1 MNTLAISNI
10 KNQIS
15 KRMINKFFNK
25 SLVTVESLMKED
37 IYFLFSKTD
46 EMKKLVEERGG
57 DSRLKE
63 KILAALFYEPSSRT
77 FSSFI
82 TAMQRLGGGVIPLNG
97 MRNTSVDKGETLED
111 TARVF
116 SSYADIIVL
125 RHDKVGSAKIFTN
138 YATVPVINAGDGSGE
153 HPTQALLDAYTV
165 SKHFESFAGL
175 NVGLI
180 GDLLYGRTVHS
191 LAQILPKL
199 GVKNFI
205 FISPSSLR
213 MPDEIGQKIK
223 EEGGQFEETESL
235 EKVMA
240 KLDVI
245 YMTRVQKERFA
256 DASAYEKVK
265 NTYILDRKLL
275 ARVREKA
282 VIMHP
287 LPRVT
292 EIHPS
297 VDSDP
302 RSLYFRE
309 QMRNGMYLRMALLD
323 LILNE

>member
-1 MNTLAISNI
+1 M
-10 KNQIS
+10 KNNFY
-15 KRMINKFFNK
+15 KK
-25 SLVTVESLMKED
+25 SLVTVEMLVKDD
-37 IYFLFSKTD
+37 IYSLFAKAD
-46 EMKKLVEERGG
+46 EMKKLVEEKGG

-125 RHDKVGSAKIFTN
+125 RHDKVGSAEIFTN

-165 SKHFESFAGL
+165 GRHFESFASL

-191 LAQILPKL
+191 LAQILARL

-205 FISPSSLR
+205 FVSPPTLR
-213 MPDEIGQKIK
+213 MPKEIGQKI
-223 EEGGQFEETESL
+223 EREGGQFMETEFL
-235 EKVMA
+235 DEA
-240 KLDVI
+240 IEKLDVI
-245 YMTRVQKERFA
+245 YMTRVQKERFT

-265 NTYILDRKLL
+265 NAYVLDRKLL
-275 ARVREKA
+275 TRVRKKA

-302 RSLYFRE
+302 RSLYFKE